1 MNTQDYNRVRDDAIR
16 RAHVLRQEAL
26 HAFWEAVVRRF
37 RHLAHLEA

>member
-1 MNTQDYNRVRDDAIR
+1 MSTQEYTRIRDDATR

-26 HAFWEAVVRRF
+26 HALWDAVLRRV